1 MKPIFSKI
9 ILIAL
14 FFASLINYSAMGQ
27 IIQAPVYGTFLIQGG
42 TLYTITQGV
51 IEGDLL
57 IEDGR
62 IAAIG
67 SNLEPPE
74 GATIIDAINKRI
86 YPGFID
92 AGTQLGLSEISSV
105 PLTRD
110 FNERG
115 SLIPYVQAL
124 TAINPNSIPI
134 AVTRVSGV
142 TTVLSSPSGGLFPGT
157 AAAINLIGYTPYQM
171 YDGAKGVVLNFPRS
185 GKTGRWDRRSMEKR
199 DEEYREN
206 IKKLNDFWDE
216 ADRYYQLKTSGH
228 LKDQKNPPL
237 DAMLP
242 VFENTVPLLIEVNR
256 APDILEVL
264 KWAEGKEIRIVLT
277 GVAEGWRVAN
287 EIAESGHPVITGPV
301 LQTPSRAYDRY
312 DRPYANAS
320 KMKEA
325 GVKVAIRTNEMEN
338 VRNLPFNA
346 GYAAAYGLGKEE
358 ALKSIT
364 IVPAQILGIDDRLG
378 SLEIG
383 KTANLFISNGD
394 PFEPRVQI
402 EQVFISGW
410 KIPMENRH
418 TQLYEQFL
426 ERSPGIQLNE

>member
-1 MKPIFSKI
+1 
-9 ILIAL
+9 
-14 FFASLINYSAMGQ
+14 MGQ

-74 GATIIDAINKRI
+74 GATIIDASNKRI

-157 AAAINLIGYTPYQM
+157 AAAINLFGYTPDQM
-171 YDGAKGVVLNFPRS
+171 YAGAKGVVLNFPRS